1 MKTKTQR
8 LFAQL
13 KRLRENPTYPFIT
26 PSFAHIH
33 NCNNNKSA
41 IVSTSKSLPKANPK
55 CSSTKSVSEKPQM
68 KNPQDVPVKS
78 TSTDINKSSPKKKV
92 VVDGKEKDAVGPQ
105 PRSSTKKLKS
115 KSGIPKEPFKNS
127 CSSKRPNVFDD
138 NGSSKRPKYSSSVE
152 LRPSADE
159 SEKTI
164 IPKAIS
170 STSDSVNESQTSQ
183 DYKNDYNGLSS
194 SSARPTDQ
202 RKNLPKKKSSN
213 TILEGK
219 SSKKTVYS
227 SAVEF
232 HSTPDN
238 KFDGKNMLKIKK
250 KPSSDK

>member
-26 PSFAHIH
+26 PSFVHIH
-33 NCNNNKSA
+33 NCNNNMSA
-41 IVSTSKSLPKANPK
+41 VVSTSKSLSKANPK

-68 KNPQDVPVKS
+68 KNPHGVPVKS
-78 TSTDINKSSPKKKV
+78 TSTHINKSSPKKKV
-92 VVDGKEKDAVGPQ
+92 AVDGNEKDAVGPQ
-105 PRSSTKKLKS
+105 PRSSTKKLRS
-115 KSGIPKEPFKNS
+115 KSGIPKEPSKNS
-127 CSSKRPNVFDD
+127 CSSKRPNAFDD

-152 LRPSADE
+152 LSPSADG
-159 SEKTI
+159 SKKRT

-170 STSDSVNESQTSQ
+170 SASDSVNESQISQ

-194 SSARPTDQ
+194 SSAQPTDQ
-202 RKNLPKKKSSN
+202 RKNLPTKKSS

-219 SSKKTVYS
+219 PSKKIVYS

-232 HSTPDN
+232 LSAPDN
-238 KFDGKNMLKIKK
+238 KSDGKIMLKITK